1 MKRVILSMLGILI
14 GNISM
19 QASLLL
25 EYKFDQV
32 GAVQESSGEKSLNLT
47 TYNASAVATNYVT
60 AAQVPLGGVT
70 NALNLTSENVYP
82 SSADAL
88 RGAAQASLNNTNAS
102 FLRNDLKSF
111 TISAWVM
118 NDYTL
123 VTSLNASRRVFSLRD
138 SSASK
143 GVVELMI
150 SNTSII
156 ISLTGS
162 GSDGTQQ
169 VTQQFNTPLT
179 VPANNS
185 TWYFLSVTYDD
196 TTGALKVY
204 SGEEGQTLSLYTG
217 QNSTAGTLLTSANL
231 LAIGNAGYNQDR
243 RFDGYI
249 SDVRFYDEV
258 LDNTQIQQL
267 YAAVP
272 EPTVGAALGVAG
284 FFAVVYRF
292 LGTKE
297 KRSVVALA
305 SASVQKP

>member
-1 MKRVILSMLGILI
+1 MLGILI
-14 GNISM
+14 GNISA

-32 GAVQESSGEKSLNLT
+32 GAVQESSGEKSLNMT

-60 AAQVPLGGVT
+60 AAPGVPGGGT
-70 NALNLTSENVYP
+70 NALNLTSENVNP
-82 SSADAL
+82 SGVDNL
-88 RGAAQASLNNTNAS
+88 QGDAQAALNNTNAS

-118 NDYTL
+118 NDYTFN
-123 VTSLNASRRVFSLRD
+123 TTLNASRRVFSLRD

-143 GVVELMI
+143 GVVELLI
-150 SNTSII
+150 SNTNVSV
-156 ISLTGS
+156 SLTGS
-162 GSDGTQQ
+162 GGSQI
-169 VTQQFNTPLT
+169 FSTPLT

-204 SGEEGQTLSLYTG
+204 SGAEGETLNLYTG
-217 QNSTAGTLLTSANL
+217 QNSTTGTLLTSANL

-297 KRSVVALA
+297 KRSVMALA
-305 SASVQKP
+305 VASVQKP